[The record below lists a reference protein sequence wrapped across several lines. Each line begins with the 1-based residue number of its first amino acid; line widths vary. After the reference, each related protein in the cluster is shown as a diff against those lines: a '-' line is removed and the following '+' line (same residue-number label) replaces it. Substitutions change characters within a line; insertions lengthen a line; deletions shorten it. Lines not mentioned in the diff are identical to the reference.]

1 MQNSTQSVRRALT
14 MLKAFDCAT
23 PPLGV
28 TELAAR
34 VGLHKSTAYR
44 LAVTLV
50 AEGFL
55 RQDPDTGRYSLGDSL
70 YRVAAGFVEQDPLLR
85 AGRPVLEALR
95 DACGHMVSL
104 AVLDEEQALFVQ
116 VIEATLPIRAAAMAA
131 GDRLP
136 LSVSAAGKVLLAGL
150 PRHEAEAVLRR
161 QGMPRLTPAS
171 VVSRQR
177 LMREIAAIHRDG
189 IGWSREEAVT
199 GLLALAAPVQRAGRT
214 VAALSMACPTNLL
227 RARSPDQLARRLRQ
241 AAHELSSRLHE

>member
-1 MQNSTQSVRRALT
+1 MQNSTQSVRRALAL
-14 MLKAFDCAT
+14 LKAFDRTT

-55 RQDPDTGRYSLGDSL
+55 RQDPATGRYSLGDSL
-70 YRVAAGFVEQDPLLR
+70 YRVASGFVEQDPLLR
-85 AGRPVLEALR
+85 EGRPVLEALR

-116 VIEATLPIRAAAMAA
+116 VVEATLPIRAAAMSA

-150 PRHEAEAVLRR
+150 SRPQAEAVLRR

-189 IGWSREEAVT
+189 VGWSREEAVT
-199 GLLALAAPVQRAGRT
+199 GLLALSTPVQRAGRT
-214 VAALSMACPTNLL
+214 VAAMSMACPTNLL
-227 RARSPDQLARRLRQ
+227 NARSPDQLARRLRQ
-241 AAHELSSRLHE
+241 AAQELSSRLHE